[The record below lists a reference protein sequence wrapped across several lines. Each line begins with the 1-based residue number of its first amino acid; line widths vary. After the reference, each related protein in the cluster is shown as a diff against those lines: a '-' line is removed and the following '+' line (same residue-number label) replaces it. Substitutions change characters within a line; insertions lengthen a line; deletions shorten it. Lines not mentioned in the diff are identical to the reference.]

1 MRRWGREVGGVSWG
15 GRKGG
20 GGGGVT
26 DRDARKA
33 ENCLEC

>member
-15 GRKGG
+15 GRR
-20 GGGGVT
+20 GGGVT
-26 DRDARKA
+26 DLDARKA